1 MCGILSQPIPNSIR
15 SSKALA
21 TEGAID
27 SLGLVDRG
35 SDRAFSPGVG
45 RATAS
50 PPARTYG
57 RLHCA

>member
-1 MCGILSQPIPNSIR
+1 MCGILSQPIKNSIR
-15 SSKALA
+15 SSKAL
-21 TEGAID
+21 GAID

-45 RATAS
+45 RASSS

-57 RLHCA
+57 RIHCA

>member
-15 SSKALA
+15 SSKAL
-21 TEGAID
+21 GAID

-45 RATAS
+45 RASAS

-57 RLHCA
+57 RIHCA

>member
-1 MCGILSQPIPNSIR
+1 MCGILSQPIKNSIR
-15 SSKALA
+15 SSKAL
-21 TEGAID
+21 GAID

-45 RATAS
+45 RASAS

-57 RLHCA
+57 RIHCA